1 MSLIKTTK
9 ITFLLTATLAS
20 ASSYASGFA
29 IQEQSVAGL
38 GRAFAGSAVV
48 ADDTSTILFNP
59 ARLSYLS
66 QDKLAFGLHYI
77 FPQSDFTDGGS
88 SIPTA
93 FGGTPQPSNDGS
105 DPGQDAIVPNLF
117 YAKRINEKLVAG
129 IGITA
134 PFGLVTEYKDTWQ
147 GRYHAIRSDLKQSI
161 LIRASHFN
169 PMKNYQLEWAL
180 LCNIST

>member
-88 SIPTA
+88 STPTA

-105 DPGQDAIVPNLF
+105 DPVQD
-117 YAKRINEKLVAG
+117 
-129 IGITA
+129 
-134 PFGLVTEYKDTWQ
+134 
-147 GRYHAIRSDLKQSI
+147 AIRSDLKQSI
-161 LIRASHFN
+161 LIRASHFK